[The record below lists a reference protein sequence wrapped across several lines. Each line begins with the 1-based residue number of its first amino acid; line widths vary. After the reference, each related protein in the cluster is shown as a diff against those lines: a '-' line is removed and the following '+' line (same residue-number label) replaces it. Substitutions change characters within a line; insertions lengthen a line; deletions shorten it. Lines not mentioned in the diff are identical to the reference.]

1 MIYLYTIFYFLIL
14 YANHQNFPGLHGD
27 EAYFGIVA
35 KKILNQPFYSIP
47 VNGMNDFTSG
57 FHSKLVSWFSFITKN
72 PISMLRLPSITLNT
86 LMFFLVLKSF
96 KKNIHLSALIFF
108 LTSFL
113 FIHLKL
119 GFEVVSITPICFS
132 VFLLL
137 FKNQNYS
144 LQQQGITT
152 YLIFLLML
160 IGFANHPIFAVASGA
175 LFIFFILKNDLKNLV
190 TSSALNIC
198 LLSFL
203 ILKRH
208 QSFLSNG
215 NYVVFLFT
223 YAFLFFQLA
232 MFLRRFDLK
241 LSASRFFQKL
251 KKYLTFSLL
260 IYFTLAHLSP
270 FIETILGTNILRR
283 YFGVELGFLPS
294 LAISIIFGILILFF
308 IFKNR
313 LKLKGNNL
321 FIFLISIFMMMTI
334 VTNRPVIRHYI
345 IPVIALVFFLLDYV
359 TIISKKKVYA
369 ALIPV
374 CSIHIFLIL
383 KPNVWQ
389 NSKNLLYRIYR
400 KHDTS
405 AHYSQVAPLLKYLQS
420 QNISPK
426 ELISNEFIKRP
437 LNYLGLKKTPS
448 GPTLYID
455 HCYSEKCTV
464 AGFNIYLEK
473 PEPFN
478 AFLDHKTRYRQQK

>member
-1 MIYLYTIFYFLIL
+1 
-14 YANHQNFPGLHGD
+14 
-27 EAYFGIVA
+27 
-35 KKILNQPFYSIP
+35 
-47 VNGMNDFTSG
+47 
-57 FHSKLVSWFSFITKN
+57 
-72 PISMLRLPSITLNT
+72 
-86 LMFFLVLKSF
+86 
-96 KKNIHLSALIFF
+96 
-108 LTSFL
+108 
-113 FIHLKL
+113 
-119 GFEVVSITPICFS
+119 
-132 VFLLL
+132 
-137 FKNQNYS
+137 
-144 LQQQGITT
+144 
-152 YLIFLLML
+152 
-160 IGFANHPIFAVASGA
+160 
-175 LFIFFILKNDLKNLV
+175 
-190 TSSALNIC
+190 
-198 LLSFL
+198 
-203 ILKRH
+203 
-208 QSFLSNG
+208 
-215 NYVVFLFT
+215 
-223 YAFLFFQLA
+223 
-232 MFLRRFDLK
+232 
-241 LSASRFFQKL
+241 
-251 KKYLTFSLL
+251 
-260 IYFTLAHLSP
+260 
-270 FIETILGTNILRR
+270 
-283 YFGVELGFLPS
+283 
-294 LAISIIFGILILFF
+294 
-308 IFKNR
+308 
-313 LKLKGNNL
+313 
-321 FIFLISIFMMMTI
+321 MMMTI